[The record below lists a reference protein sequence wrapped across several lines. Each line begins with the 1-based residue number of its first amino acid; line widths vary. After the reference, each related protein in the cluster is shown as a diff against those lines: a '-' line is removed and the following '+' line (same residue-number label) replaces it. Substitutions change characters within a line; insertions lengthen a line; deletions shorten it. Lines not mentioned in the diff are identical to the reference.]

1 VIRYRPGMM
10 KRVVAAVL
18 VLGSAYAMKGCLSR
32 PAPDEKLARQFGD
45 ICKIA
50 RLNVDSPVRG
60 VRSMGAY
67 LQRNL
72 GDMTGEFGDTLMLVE
87 SIADDAKH
95 DERAHLAHDRIAA
108 PLRACED
115 DMIRFMDA
123 VQNDPEAKRI
133 HDEALD
139 RAVGT
144 LMILIGNNQMLLPMH
159 ELEPLLRR

>member
-1 VIRYRPGMM
+1 MM

-18 VLGSAYAMKGCLSR
+18 VLGGSAYAMKGCLSR
-32 PAPDEKLARQFGD
+32 PAPDQKLASQFGD

-50 RLNVDSPVRG
+50 QRNVDSPVRG
-60 VRSMGAY
+60 VRAMGSY

-72 GDMTGEFGDTLMLVE
+72 GDMTGELGDTLMLVE

-95 DERAHLAHDRIAA
+95 EERAHLAHDRIAA
-108 PLRACED
+108 PLRACEA
-115 DMIRFMDA
+115 DMIRFADA

-133 HDEALD
+133 HDEAVE

-144 LMILIGNNQMLLPMH
+144 LMILIGNSQALLPMQ